1 MTECLA
7 TYLSQLERFEK
18 RKQEREE
25 VSDEIERSPDKI
37 MSGAQFSF
45 FVFLKTTQMK
55 YYRPIPKTMN
65 ITLLETF
72 QSNDRSS

>member
-45 FVFLKTTQMK
+45 FVFLKNNVDEVL
-55 YYRPIPKTMN
+55 PSHPKN
-65 ITLLETF
+65 NEHHALGDF
-72 QSNDRSS
+72 PK